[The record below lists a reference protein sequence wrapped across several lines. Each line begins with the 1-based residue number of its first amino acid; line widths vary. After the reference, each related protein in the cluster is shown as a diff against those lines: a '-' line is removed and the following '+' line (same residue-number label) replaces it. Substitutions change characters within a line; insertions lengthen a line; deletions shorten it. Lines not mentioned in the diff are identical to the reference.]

1 MRWTS
6 LWLLSGVL
14 VAQAV
19 EPASPRADLPL
30 PSIAASGGLFF
41 HDLNG
46 DGYDDL
52 IVSNPSAYGVFLFV
66 PKERERKNLQWDEG
80 WSQVLR
86 EGKAGDANSL
96 PLILHADG
104 SRAEV
109 VATDKA
115 LSITGADGALVAL
128 TFDQLLKVPGPAP
141 KSPQDS
147 LRSWH
152 LKPGFTASLVAAEPL
167 VQDPVFVDW
176 DAQGRMWVVEM
187 GDYPF
192 APGEKTKD
200 GLVGQDKVSD
210 LQTGRVKILEDSDGD
225 GLYDKATLFLEGLRH
240 PTGLASWKNGVFIA
254 NIPDIFYAEDTDGDG
269 KCDKRETWFT
279 GFTAGNPQHL
289 VNGFCWGLDG
299 WFYGANG
306 DSGGD
311 IECVKTGQKIAL
323 GTNDFR
329 FNPMTGVF
337 EIEAGRTQYGRW
349 RDDWG
354 NWFGNNNS
362 ILGWNY
368 WLPLRDLARNPD
380 LAVRST
386 REVINNDKR
395 IFPVSQQLRR
405 YNNASAINTLTSG
418 CNAMPF
424 RDVTFGAAATNA
436 LFICEP
442 ANNLVTRQ
450 VLDYRTMPI
459 TSHRHA
465 EDADNDFLSS
475 EDNWTRPTMARTGP
489 DGALYVVDMYRLVLE
504 HPEWIPAE
512 IAHGLDLR
520 AGQDKGRIYRIAPKD
535 LAAGPAKV
543 DADLIASMQST
554 NGWRRDMAQRLILE
568 KGDTALVPELARV
581 VENTAQPAAVR
592 LQAAWTLRGLN
603 KLSDESLRLLLS
615 DAHPHLRAQ
624 AVELARSR
632 PDLAPTLVGLLADD
646 HPVVQRALA
655 LAAGDVVEPHRTAL
669 VAGLMNQPN
678 LSQPLVIATLTS
690 AKAALAA
697 LTPEE
702 RKSWQQRAKAAPAA
716 SAPAMPIITNQN
728 PDRQKIVAQYAGVAG
743 LQGDAVKGKM
753 LYQAICIACHTVKGA
768 GNELGPDLGT
778 VAAKPTEQIVEA
790 ILDPNRAVELRYTT
804 QTLKLKDG
812 RVFVGLVTDENT
824 NNLSLRTGA
833 GLELILLKDIAERKN
848 SNTSLMPDGL
858 EALLKPQDIADIIAW
873 IRQP

>member
-1 MRWTS
+1 MI
-6 LWLLSGVL
+6 
-14 VAQAV
+14 QAA
-19 EPASPRADLPL
+19 EPISPRADLSL
-30 PSIAASGGLFF
+30 PDIAAAGGLCFQ
-41 HDLNG
+41 DLNG
-46 DGYDDL
+46 DGHADL
-52 IVSNPSAYGVFLFV
+52 LVSNPSGYGVFLFV

-86 EGKAGDANSL
+86 EGAAGDANSL
-96 PLILHADG
+96 PLILRKDG

-109 VATDKA
+109 VVADKFI
-115 LSITGADGALVAL
+115 SITGADGTAVKLS
-128 TFDQLLKVPGPAP
+128 FDQLLKVPGPAP
-141 KSPQDS
+141 KTPEDS
-147 LRSWH
+147 LRALY
-152 LKPGFTASLVAAEPL
+152 LKPGFTASLAAAEPL

-176 DAQGRMWVVEM
+176 DARGRMWVVEM

-210 LQTGRVKILEDSDGD
+210 LQTGRVKILEDTDADGV
-225 GLYDKATLFLEGLRH
+225 YDKATLFLDGLRH
-240 PTGLASWKNGVFIA
+240 PTGLAPWKDGVFIA

-269 KCDKRETWFT
+269 RCDKRETWFT

-311 IECVKTGQKIAL
+311 IDCVKTGQKIAL

-329 FNPMTGVF
+329 FNPTTGVF

-386 REVINNDKR
+386 REVISNDKR

-405 YNNASAINTLTSG
+405 FNNASAINTLTSG

-424 RDVTFGAAATNA
+424 RDDTFGTAAINA

-450 VLDYRTMPI
+450 VLDYRAMPI
-459 TSHRHA
+459 TSHRHVDDV
-465 EDADNDFLSS
+465 ESDFLAS

-520 AGQDKGRIYRIAPKD
+520 AGEDKGRIYRIAPPNLKG
-535 LAAGPAKV
+535 AFPKP
-543 DADLIASMQST
+543 DADLIASMRST
-554 NGWRRDMAQRLILE
+554 NGWRRDMAQRRIIE
-568 KGDTALVPELARV
+568 IRETALVPELVQIVNDA
-581 VENTAQPAAVR
+581 TQPAAVR
-592 LQAAWTLRGLN
+592 LQAAWTLQGLN
-603 KLSDESLRLLLS
+603 KLSDELLRLLLA
-615 DAHPHLRAQ
+615 DPHPHLRAQ
-624 AVELARSR
+624 AIELARSR
-632 PDLAPTLVGLLADD
+632 PDLAPVLVGLLSDE
-646 HPVVQRALA
+646 HPTVKRALA
-655 LAAGDVVEPHRTAL
+655 LAAGDLVEPHRGVL
-669 VAGLMNQPN
+669 VKGLMNQPD
-678 LSQPLVIATLTS
+678 LPQAFVIATLTS
-690 AKAALAA
+690 AKESLVS
-697 LTPEE
+697 LSPGE
-702 RKSWQQRAKAAPAA
+702 RKSWQDRAKAPSAS

-728 PDRQKIVAQYAGVAG
+728 PDRQKIVTQYVGVAA
-743 LQGDAVKGKM
+743 LKGDPAKGKT
-753 LYQAICIACHTVKGA
+753 LYQAVCIACHTIKGA

-812 RVFVGLVTDENT
+812 REVAGLVTDENT
-824 NNLSLRTGA
+824 NNLSLRTGT
-833 GLELILLKDIAERKN
+833 GTELILLKDIAERKN
-848 SNTSLMPDGL
+848 SNRSLMPDGL

>member
-1 MRWTS
+1 MRFYS
-6 LWLLSGVL
+6 LSVAVGWVL
-14 VAQAV
+14 AAV
-19 EPASPRADLPL
+19 SAPCAEPVSPRADLAL
-30 PSIAASGGLFF
+30 PEIAARGGLIFQ
-41 HDLNG
+41 DLNG
-46 DGYDDL
+46 DGSADL
-52 IVSNPSAYGVFLFV
+52 IVSNPSGYGVFLFV

-96 PLILHADG
+96 PLILREDG
-104 SRAEV
+104 QRSEV
-109 VATDKA
+109 VV
-115 LSITGADGALVAL
+115 ADQVISVGQVKLP
-128 TFDQLLKVPGPAP
+128 FDMLLKVPGPAP
-141 KSPQDS
+141 KTAADS
-147 LRSWH
+147 LKALH
-152 LKPGFTASLVAAEPL
+152 LKPGFTATLAAAEPL

-176 DAQGRMWVVEM
+176 DARGRMWVVEM

-210 LQTGRVKILEDSDGD
+210 LQMGRVKILEDTDGD
-225 GLYDKATLFLEGLRH
+225 HVYDKATLFLDGLRH
-240 PTGLASWKNGVFIA
+240 PTGLAPWKNGVFIA
-254 NIPDIFYAEDTDGDG
+254 NIPDIIYAEDTDGDG
-269 KCDKRETWFT
+269 VCDKRETWFT

-311 IECVKTGQKIAL
+311 IDCVKTGTKVAL

-329 FNPMTGVF
+329 FNPITGVF

-395 IFPVSQQLRR
+395 IFPVSPPMRR
-405 YNNASAINTLTSG
+405 YNWASAVNTLTSG

-424 RDVTFGAAATNA
+424 RDATFGSAATNA

-450 VLDYRTMPI
+450 VLNYQTMPI
-459 TSHRHA
+459 TSHRHG
-465 EDADNDFLSS
+465 EDAESDFIAS

-512 IAHGLDLR
+512 IAHGLNLR
-520 AGQDKGRIYRIAPKD
+520 AGEDRGRIYRIVPKD
-535 LAAGPAKV
+535 ASLHEGIGTDWVAA
-543 DADLIASMQST
+543 LQSP
-554 NGWRRDMAQRLILE
+554 NGWIRDTAQRLIIE
-568 KGDTALVPELARV
+568 KGDRSQVAEIGKIAESAAQSAQVRIQAL
-581 VENTAQPAAVR
+581 
-592 LQAAWTLRGLN
+592 WTLQGLAEL
-603 KLSDESLRLLLS
+603 KDEVLSIALKDK
-615 DAHPHLRAQ
+615 HPHLRAQ
-624 AVELARSR
+624 AIELAKARA
-632 PDLAPTLVGLLADD
+632 DLAPQLVGLLADE
-646 HPVVQRALA
+646 HPALRRALA
-655 LAAGDVVEPHRTAL
+655 LAAGDMVEPERTVL
-669 VAGLMNQPN
+669 VKGLMNQPDVSPS
-678 LSQPLVIATLTS
+678 LIIATLTS
-690 AKAALAA
+690 AKEVVPT
-697 LTPEE
+697 LTPAE
-702 RKSWQQRAKAAPAA
+702 RKSWLARAKAEPAA
-716 SAPAMPIITNQN
+716 TAPAMPIVTNQN
-728 PDRQKIVAQYAGVAG
+728 PDRQKVVAQYAGVAN
-743 LQGDAVKGKM
+743 LKGDAAKGKV
-753 LYQAICIACHTVKGA
+753 LYSAICIACHTVKGA

-790 ILDPNRAVELRYTT
+790 IFDPNRAVELRYTT
-804 QTLKLKDG
+804 QTVKLKDG
-812 RVFVGLVTDENT
+812 REFAGLVTDENT
-824 NNLSLRTGA
+824 NNLSLRTGT
-833 GLELILLKDIAERKN
+833 GTELILLKDIADRKS
-848 SNTSLMPDGL
+848 SNRSLMPDGL
-858 EALLKPQDIADIIAW
+858 EALLKAQDIADIIAW